1 MDDAEARAIL
11 RAHQE
16 EPPVRG
22 KLGPD
27 WVARATHYADQDTAG
42 QSPDNSQDNEPELV
56 ITADEPAAAP
66 VVAERKPRR
75 VATGKPRQSLR
86 DRLKKATTPAPKSK
100 KKHPRM
106 SLAPVIG
113 EFWGLMGSLAGRVD
127 VPLGRCLQ
135 MQSPVAGEI
144 LEDVVKGTMVDNA
157 LQPLARAEDKAKAVG
172 ALLLPPLCVV
182 AIEHAQT
189 LPEDQKN
196 MRMAFLE
203 PVLVQSLMMW
213 ERVAGDKMEA
223 MAERVAAEAPS
234 VERAKRTAALIFDLA
249 TPPTPAPEPETVGV

>member
-11 RAHQE
+11 REHGE
-16 EPPVRG
+16 EPPIRG
-22 KLGPD
+22 RLNDD
-27 WVARATHYADQDTAG
+27 WRSRAEAFRADAPEADYDGGVSDADFTDTTEAA
-42 QSPDNSQDNEPELV
+42 EP
-56 ITADEPAAAP
+56 PALP
-66 VVAERKPRR
+66 AERKPRKVTKAR
-75 VATGKPRQSLR
+75 TSLRDRFTKAATGKP
-86 DRLKKATTPAPKSK
+86 KV
-100 KKHPRM
+100 KHKRM

-144 LEDVVKGTMVDNA
+144 LEDVVKGTIVDTA
-157 LQPLARAEDKAKAVG
+157 LQPIARAEDKAKAVG
-172 ALLLPPLCVV
+172 ALVLPPLVVV

-189 LPEDQKN
+189 LPEDQMK

-213 ERVAGDKMEA
+213 ERVAGDKLEA
-223 MAERVAAEAPS
+223 MAARVEAEAPS
-234 VERAKRTAALIFDLA
+234 RERAENTARLIFAMAAPA
-249 TPPTPAPEPETVGV
+249 TPQPEPETVDV